1 MDAYGWHERS
11 TSLLSQ
17 LLPNQWQKDE
27 ALLRRAVTGD
37 SVAATALVKRLTPK
51 AHALAWRTLNQS
63 IDAEDV
69 VQEAFIKL
77 FRSEQFNGQSSLAT
91 YFHVIVSRLCLD
103 KLKAGGARFEA
114 DDDLGNLQSADLMPD
129 GAYEKKQSGLVMQ
142 DFLQKLNI
150 RQRMAVSMWAYQDA
164 STEEIAKVLDIE
176 VNAAHQL
183 LHRAKSNLQKMI
195 LK

>member
-1 MDAYGWHERS
+1 
-11 TSLLSQ
+11 LLSQ